1 MVRIEYPPSTPPP
14 NLDPLFFSLNPGDT
28 IVRIYKSKR
37 AATEFN
43 NYGPQGRFDHH
54 IEGKLGDPKK
64 DPRRSVYYA
73 APVLS
78 SPEDALSCTIAEVF
92 GEAGIMDDLG
102 SKNICFVEITQELKL
117 LDLRGDGAMMAGC
130 TSAATIKIPDKQCT
144 QEWSRHFYEN
154 ISAYSQIDGVIYAG
168 AYNEQPSI
176 MLYER
181 AINAVICTLDLPLK
195 DPSIRTDIQQIARR
209 LRISIPPEE
218 WL

>member
-1 MVRIEYPPSTPPP
+1 LVRIEYPPSTPPLD
-14 NLDPLFFSLNPGDT
+14 LDPLFFLLNPGDT
-28 IVRIYKSKR
+28 IVRIYKNKR
-37 AATEFN
+37 TATEFN

-54 IEGKLGDPKK
+54 IERKLGDPKT
-64 DPRRSVYYA
+64 DTQRSVYYA
-73 APVLS
+73 APILS
-78 SPEDALSCTIAEVF
+78 SPADALSCAIAEVF
-92 GEAGIMDDLG
+92 GEAGIMDELG
-102 SKNICFVEITQELKL
+102 LRNICFVEIIQELKL

-181 AINAVICTLDLPLK
+181 AINAVRCTLDLPLK
-195 DPSIRTDIQQIARR
+195 DLSISTDIQQIARR
-209 LRISIPPEE
+209 LRIFIPPEE